1 MKVAITGSSGLI
13 GSALI
18 TALEARG
25 DEVVRVVR
33 SNAGPTDCAWDIY
46 AGTIDADALAG
57 VDAVVHLAGEGIGEK
72 KWSDDQKK
80 KVLESRTM
88 GTALIAETIAS
99 LDPKPLVFVS
109 GSAIGF
115 YGNRGDT
122 KVTERDERG
131 SGFLS
136 DVTTAWEQ
144 AAQPA
149 IDAGIRTAMIRTGVV
164 LSTAGGALKEQLPF
178 FKMGIG
184 GKIGNGKQYWSWIS
198 ITDQINAMLH
208 ILDNDISGPVNLTA
222 PNPSTNAEFTKALGK
237 ALGRPTFLPTPKPA
251 VQLRL
256 GKEAAEEMLYFS
268 TRVIP
273 EVLLDSGFSFAHP
286 TIDDAFAAVL

>member
-99 LDPKPLVFVS
+99 LDPKPSVFVS